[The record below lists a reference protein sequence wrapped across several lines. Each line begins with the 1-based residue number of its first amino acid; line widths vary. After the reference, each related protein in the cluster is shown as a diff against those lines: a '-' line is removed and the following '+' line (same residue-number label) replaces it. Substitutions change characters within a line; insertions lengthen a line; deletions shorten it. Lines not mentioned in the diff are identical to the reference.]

1 MNLMLFVSIFAVLG
15 VVYFIIGTISSKNI
29 SNTTDYFLAGRKLGL
44 LPVMFTLVATQLGGG
59 MLLGTSAEAY
69 KFGYWGILYTLSM
82 SLGFILLGL
91 GFASKLQSLKV
102 ATTAELFETRYGS
115 KRLKQFASL
124 LSIMTLCG
132 ILIAQI
138 VAARTLLGGLGLGN
152 QELILVLFWIGV
164 IVYTMVGGLK
174 AVVATDTFQVGI
186 IIAIF
191 AGIFL
196 YALLSG
202 QSSGIFSCGS
212 MAGIQ
217 AQFSSKA
224 LSLTSLVGVAL
235 MPALFSLIE
244 QDLAQRFFAARTK
257 KIAAAAALG
266 ASGILIAF
274 SAIPIFFG
282 MKARLLGLVT
292 TGSPLMPV
300 ISFLTGDA
308 VMVLAACAIIAAI
321 TSTADSLLCAISSNI
336 SEDFGSLFVTEQNKL
351 KMSKIITL
359 ATGTVAIVASYLV
372 PQNVIEVI
380 VGSYELSV
388 CCLLVPLLFSYF
400 NEKPAKSAA
409 IGAILFGLAGFIIFR
424 IYPIAFPREIIT
436 LGLSL
441 LGYFVGKITLSGPL
455 AKKR

>member
-1 MNLMLFVSIFAVLG
+1 M
-15 VVYFIIGTISSKNI
+15 
-29 SNTTDYFLAGRKLGL
+29 
-44 LPVMFTLVATQLGGG
+44 
-59 MLLGTSAEAY
+59 
-69 KFGYWGILYTLSM
+69 FGYWGILYTLSM

-91 GFASKLQSLKV
+91 GFASKLQSLNV
-102 ATTAELFETRYGS
+102 STTAELFETRYNS
-115 KRLKQFASL
+115 RRLKQFASL

-164 IVYTMVGGLK
+164 IIYTMVGGLK

-191 AGIFL
+191 SGIFL

-202 QSSGIFSCGS
+202 QGSEIFSF
-212 MAGIQ
+212 AKFAKIQ
-217 AQFSSKA
+217 NLFSQKT
-224 LSLTSLVGVAL
+224 LGLTSLVGIAL

-257 KIAAAAALG
+257 KIAAGAALG

-274 SAIPIFFG
+274 SLIPIFFG
-282 MKARLLGLVT
+282 MKARLLGLT
-292 TGSPLMPV
+292 IKGSPLMPV
-300 ISFLTGDA
+300 ISYLTSDFM
-308 VMVLAACAIIAAI
+308 MVLAACAIIAAI

-336 SEDFGSLFVTEQNKL
+336 SEDFGSLFVTEKNKL

-359 ATGTVAIVASYLV
+359 ITGTVAIIASYLV
-372 PQNVIEVI
+372 PQNIIEVLI
-380 VGSYELSV
+380 GSYELSV

-400 NEKPAKSAA
+400 RKNLPKAAA
-409 IGAILFGLAGFIIFR
+409 IGAIISGLAGFITFR

-441 LGYFVGKITLSGPL
+441 LGYFMGLALS
-455 AKKR
+455 KKKQ